1 MGFPTANI
9 ALHTLIPEGIYL
21 SSVFLKGKRYSALT
35 FIGKAETF
43 QNSVYQS
50 ETYLLNFN
58 EDIYDEWMGVHLIKK
73 IRENQVFISEE
84 ALIKQMKEDKRTAEE
99 YFRNIR

>member
-21 SSVFLKGKRYSALT
+21 SSVFLKGKRYCALT

-43 QNSVYQS
+43 KNAIYQS
-50 ETYLLNFN
+50 ETFL
-58 EDIYDEWMGVHLIKK
+58 
-73 IRENQVFISEE
+73 
-84 ALIKQMKEDKRTAEE
+84 
-99 YFRNIR
+99 